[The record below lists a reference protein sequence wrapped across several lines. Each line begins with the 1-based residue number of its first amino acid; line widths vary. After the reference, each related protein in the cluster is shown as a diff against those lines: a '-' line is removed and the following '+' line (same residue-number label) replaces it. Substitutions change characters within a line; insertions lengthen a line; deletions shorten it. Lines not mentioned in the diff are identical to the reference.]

1 MLHFPQL
8 DGLLS
13 KRKDWVLYIPSYGA
27 AAILCCQI
35 NFVVI
40 DHIIS
45 RTWKQ
50 ASHFRGCQ
58 LPKTKKEDIT
68 LNSKFR

>member
-1 MLHFPQL
+1 MNYSMLYFPQL

-27 AAILCCQI
+27 AAMLCCQI
-35 NFVVI
+35 NFVFI

-45 RTWKQ
+45 RM
-50 ASHFRGCQ
+50 
-58 LPKTKKEDIT
+58 
-68 LNSKFR
+68 